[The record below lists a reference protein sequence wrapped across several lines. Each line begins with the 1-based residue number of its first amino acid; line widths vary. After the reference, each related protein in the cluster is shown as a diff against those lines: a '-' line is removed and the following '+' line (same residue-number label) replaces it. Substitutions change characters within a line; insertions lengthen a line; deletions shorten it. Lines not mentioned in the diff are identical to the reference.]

1 MSTVL
6 SLMWAFFFACV
17 TGVSY
22 NDKVKKKLSRIVNS
36 ITKMDPSFSNQ
47 NDRSYRDIEWSSRG
61 LGNRET
67 SSQQHQANGSN
78 KTSRVPR
85 AMDFGSEYHYGPGG
99 HQASEVNELFAE
111 EQVLKFGINYVFLMS
126 AFW

>member
-1 MSTVL
+1 M
-6 SLMWAFFFACV
+6 
-17 TGVSY
+17 
-22 NDKVKKKLSRIVNS
+22 KKLSHIVNS

-47 NDRSYRDIEWSSRG
+47 NDRSYRDVDWSSHG

-78 KTSRVPR
+78 KTSRMPR
-85 AMDFGSEYHYGPGG
+85 AMDFGSEYHYEPGG

-111 EQVLKFGINYVFLMS
+111 EQVLKFAINYVFLMS